1 MTEALGMR
9 DRVQLQQ
16 DPDHIGVWPD
26 RASGRPGAPPADGH
40 GASRDSGEG
49 TA

>member
-16 DPDHIGVWPD
+16 DADHIGVWPD
-26 RASGRPGAPPADGH
+26 RAAAGPGAPPARPADGP
-40 GASRDSGEG
+40 ARPGEG
-49 TA
+49 RA